1 MNRLQVLSLTTLMLM
16 IAFRL
21 PGQTPDHE
29 WDAQIV
35 VCNDGKIGV
44 DVARAYRHPDYF
56 SGDQWEV
63 TGWFHVDP
71 GKCEAIG
78 KSESYATGGVLLKD
92 PITLLAFGFRDSTG
106 VSGSIRFSPGTK
118 NYYPTNQQFC
128 VETEGFLYRASGSNP
143 PRDCTGAQFL
153 IPASYEFTGPLNSS
167 RVGVSNNEL
176 HVSIGPN
183 DRAIPFGKQSSGSGV
198 SQSTGGG
205 GQSKG
210 DANVGAC
217 GKVSCWDLLL
227 QGLNQAAKDNEAQ
240 RGASNANN
248 NPPPPTRPKP
258 VVSAVRTP
266 AALPQRPRLAPIMV
280 GKIDVSHLA
289 GLQRGDTPEYVSS
302 IFGQPTSAP
311 EQDSSGF
318 GGYPHKRD
326 DGSSIR
332 VNYYDNVVTRVKAYS
347 KGSRSVSE
355 PLLDLLGKDESAA
368 VALLGPPQTRESL
381 LNIDNTDLV
390 WSFPMPGRP
399 AESRPEPEATQTLTL
414 HFKTGVGC
422 QSVALVW

>member
-21 PGQTPDHE
+21 PGQTQDHE

-217 GKVSCWDLLL
+217 GKVSCWDLLPTPTIIRL
-227 QGLNQAAKDNEAQ
+227 HRQGQNRLSARFVLPPRCRKGHALLRSWSARSMCRISLDC
-240 RGASNANN
+240 RGA
-248 NPPPPTRPKP
+248 TRPNTFLR
-258 VVSAVRTP
+258 S
-266 AALPQRPRLAPIMV
+266 LDSLHRPRS
-280 GKIDVSHLA
+280 KILRVSGA
-289 GLQRGDTPEYVSS
+289 
-302 IFGQPTSAP
+302 IPTNGTMAHRL
-311 EQDSSGF
+311 E
-318 GGYPHKRD
+318 
-326 DGSSIR
+326 
-332 VNYYDNVVTRVKAYS
+332 
-347 KGSRSVSE
+347 
-355 PLLDLLGKDESAA
+355 
-368 VALLGPPQTRESL
+368 
-381 LNIDNTDLV
+381 
-390 WSFPMPGRP
+390 
-399 AESRPEPEATQTLTL
+399 
-414 HFKTGVGC
+414 
-422 QSVALVW
+422 